1 MESVKLKKLSG
12 KIILVDDQ
20 LYEKGLLELA
30 LEEKGW
36 EVQLEYFKRAEEAL
50 DYLEETLDKLFLI
63 ISDIDMPKM
72 NGLEFKKA
80 IDTNFGAYRKSIPF
94 IFASNSDSREIIN
107 EAFLYRVQ
115 GFFRKA
121 STVTEQAE
129 MLDIIIKYWIVC
141 NHPNKYFEKE
151 NTELL

>member
-36 EVQLEYFKRAEEAL
+36 EVQLEYFKRAEDAL

-63 ISDIDMPKM
+63 ISDIC
-72 NGLEFKKA
+72 E
-80 IDTNFGAYRKSIPF
+80 
-94 IFASNSDSREIIN
+94 SR
-107 EAFLYRVQ
+107 V
-115 GFFRKA
+115 
-121 STVTEQAE
+121 
-129 MLDIIIKYWIVC
+129 
-141 NHPNKYFEKE
+141 
-151 NTELL
+151 

>member
-1 MESVKLKKLSG
+1 MKKLSG

-36 EVQLEYFKRAEEAL
+36 EVQLEYFKRAEDAL

-80 IDTNFGAYRKSIPF
+80 IDTSFGAHRKSIPF
-94 IFASNSDSREIIN
+94 IFASNSDTSEIIS

-151 NTELL
+151 NTKLL